1 MKLLGREISHRTS
14 LILGVLVVFVV
25 TAAGF
30 GVYGLVSDES
40 TESSQT
46 VRQIANPQATSD
58 SQESTESSQTTS
70 QTTRVQA
77 TSVPRDSK
85 APSNTEGPKI
95 ADAEPTQ
102 LSLSVPKPEGPAL
115 SSEDIPETVSLPDS
129 QVIDI
134 ALGAS
139 HSCALHQDTTVSCW
153 GSNRVG
159 QIGAGEENGGLDSRG
174 RSDPVTFVTPTKVK
188 LLDDNNNLVDLS
200 QVKSISST
208 LFQTCALHQDTTVS
222 CWGVTSHPQP
232 AEVEKCLVTNSS
244 LRNPEISRVGNCASK
259 VKTEQNIELSG
270 VLQIA
275 AGGVGTCVLMTDRTV
290 SCWDNN
296 RGPTYPKKVPT
307 LENIET
313 ISAGNR
319 HICVLHSD
327 TTVSCWGQGSYGRLG
342 DLVPDVFDEDSGV
355 EGFQFAESRIVEIP
369 RKVQTLNTD
378 KTPMDLT
385 GVKAIS
391 AGVLHSCAL
400 HIDETISCWGDLYT
414 GPPIGD
420 DYIPNIQLNPKGAV
434 KFKIR
439 DEQGNPIE
447 QIGSLTSGYGNNC
460 VTAKQDK
467 RPYCWGDN
475 DYGQIGH
482 NKGGSYYG
490 VNPQNSNLYPTM
502 HKDGYVLVGISKID
516 TSYAHTCVIHGTNN
530 AVSCWGEDEDDQL
543 GLSFVSSTNNTNIL
557 SPSVDNELRR
567 FEDVKSV
574 SAGVGFTCGI
584 HGTDNTVS
592 CFGLGKPRQPN
603 QVGNDDISQAKVPQ
617 VVLST
622 ENTILTGATAISSG
636 DKYVCVIYGPKDTVS
651 CWGTNNTS
659 LLDSF
664 LLGAADI
671 GIENA
676 VSLSVG
682 YNHTCVVD
690 ISGKASCWG
699 DNTYGQLGGSDLASS
714 DTPVEVTDSKGS
726 VISDFTEVSTGYAHS
741 CAIHRDKTISCWG
754 LDDTRLGHNNA
765 KTFEAVNTPTLV
777 YGVQSAVSL
786 SAGHSHTCSIVGVN
800 GNVKCWGFNDLSQ
813 LGNPNVS
820 GGQST
825 AVEVVDKDGEPLSVV
840 QQISSGETHS
850 CVLVFTEKSPSRP
863 DRYPIN
869 CWGFG
874 SYIGRL
880 TGNDNLKIPYAAALR
895 DPDSVHLPRFIGV
908 TQITNGKNHICNLDA
923 WQSISCWGS
932 NYQGELGIKR
942 VIRYYDS
949 YVSITAPASYVS
961 FG

>member
-14 LILGVLVVFVV
+14 LILGILVLFAL

-30 GVYGLVSDES
+30 GVYGLVSSES
-40 TESSQT
+40 EESSQT
-46 VRQIANPQATSD
+46 A
-58 SQESTESSQTTS
+58 S
-70 QTTRVQA
+70 QTTRTQA

-85 APSNTEGPKI
+85 APSNTEGPKK

-129 QVIDI
+129 PVIDI

-153 GSNRVG
+153 GSNSLG
-159 QIGAGEENGGLDSRG
+159 QIGIGEENGGLNSRG

-208 LFQTCALHQDTTVS
+208 EFQTCALHQDSTVS
-222 CWGVTSHPQP
+222 CWGINSHPQP
-232 AEVEKCLVTNSS
+232 AEVEKCLVTNNT

-259 VKTEQNIELSG
+259 VKTEQNTELSG
-270 VLQIA
+270 VLQIT
-275 AGGVGTCVLMTDRTV
+275 AGRVHTCVLMTDRTV

-313 ISAGNR
+313 ISAGTR
-319 HICVLHSD
+319 HICALHSD

-342 DLVPDVFDEDSGV
+342 DGIADVRDEERATRGVPSHY
-355 EGFQFAESRIVEIP
+355 AKSRIVEIP

-378 KTPMDLT
+378 GALVDLT
-385 GVKAIS
+385 GVKAVSTGYI
-391 AGVLHSCAL
+391 HSCAL
-400 HIDETISCWGDLYT
+400 HIDETLSCWGDMVA
-414 GPPIGD
+414 GPPVLH
-420 DYIPNIQLNPKGAV
+420 PSQAALNLNPKGAV
-434 KFKIR
+434 KVNLR
-439 DEQGNPIE
+439 DEQGNPLDQIE
-447 QIGSLTSGYGNNC
+447 SLTSGYGYNC

-467 RPYCWGDN
+467 KLYCWGDN
-475 DYGQIGH
+475 YYGQQGH
-482 NKGGSYYG
+482 SRITK
-490 VNPQNSNLYPTM
+490 PFFIDPINSNLDPTM
-502 HKDGYVLVGISKID
+502 HKDGYVLTDITKID
-516 TSYAHTCVIHGTNN
+516 LGYTHTCAIHGTNN
-530 AVSCWGEDEDDQL
+530 VVSCWGDDQRDKL
-543 GLSFVSSTNNTNIL
+543 GLSPLSSSSALNIF
-557 SPSVDNELRR
+557 SYSVDEITGRL
-567 FEDVKSV
+567 EDVKSV

-592 CFGLGKPRQPN
+592 CFGLGRPRQPN
-603 QVGNDDISQAKVPQ
+603 QTDNDDISQARAPQ

-651 CWGTNNTS
+651 CWGTNNES
-659 LLDSF
+659 SLDSF
-664 LLGAADI
+664 LLGATDI

-726 VISDFTEVSTGYAHS
+726 AISDFTEVSTGYAHS

-786 SAGHSHTCSIVGVN
+786 SAGHSHTCSIAGRD
-800 GNVKCWGFNDLSQ
+800 GNVKCWGFNDFSQ

-820 GGQST
+820 GTKST

-863 DRYPIN
+863 DGYPIN
-869 CWGFG
+869 CWGSG
-874 SYIGRL
+874 SYVGIIGDSRSVE
-880 TGNDNLKIPYAAALR
+880 IPYATALR
-895 DPDSVHLPRFIGV
+895 VLRLEVGSFNLSS
-908 TQITNGKNHICNLDA
+908 TQIASGKDHICLIEST
-923 WQSISCWGS
+923 QHLSCWGS
-932 NYQGELGIKR
+932 NYQGELGIG
-942 VIRYYDS
+942 VTFGTS
-949 YVSITAPASYVS
+949 TPAGYVN